1 MERYGNRTGKSG
13 VVGFEVVDDAIEV
26 EFVGGE
32 CYRYGERAPGRAH
45 VANMRRRARMGRGL
59 ATYISRFVGDNYE
72 EKLDAVPESIAGTPG
87 TVFSPPGRTPP

>member
-13 VVGFEVVDDAIEV
+13 VIGFELVDDAIEI

-32 CYRYGERAPGRAH
+32 RYRYGERAPGRAH

-72 EKLDAVPESIAGTPG
+72 EKLDACESMARAPDPG
-87 TVFSPPGRTPP
+87 VNPPGRTPP

>member
-13 VVGFEVVDDAIEV
+13 VVGFDLLDDAIV
-26 EFVGGE
+26 IAFVGGE
-32 CYRYGERAPGRAH
+32 RYRYGERAPGRAH

-59 ATYISRFVGDNYE
+59 ATYISQFVGDNYE
-72 EKLDAVPESIAGTPG
+72 EKLDAVPESIARTPG